1 MIFCVF
7 IIFTFR
13 CAYRIRKGVFNMK
26 RIIILILVF
35 TFLFPASVYATEEN
49 TVFDTTEAEDYW
61 FEEAAAFTGDFKVK
75 SAYLT
80 DYLTGAVLYA
90 KNEQERLPIASVT
103 KIMTSLL
110 VFEALEAEKISYEET
125 VTVSDHAA
133 SMGGSQVYLE
143 PGEQMTVKDL
153 MKAMMISSA
162 NDATVALAEHVAGSV
177 ETFVSMM
184 NNRAAA
190 LGMTN
195 TAFKN
200 PHGLDEE
207 GHYSC
212 AKDVAVMTRELL
224 THKDVSQFT
233 TVWMDTIRDGAF
245 GLSNTNKLIRYYSGA
260 TGMKTGFTNAAGFCL
275 SGTAMRDGL
284 HLIAVVLG
292 GESSNERFGTVKK
305 MLDYGFANYSVFTPE
320 HLKVEDIFVPG
331 GTDNYLSADY
341 TPPSMLT
348 EKGVAGEITQRIS
361 VFEDI
366 SAPVAKG
373 DKVGRVDVYRDGEL
387 IATADLTASE
397 DIQRIGFGELFLRIL
412 RTAVGFI

>member
-1 MIFCVF
+1 
-7 IIFTFR
+7 
-13 CAYRIRKGVFNMK
+13 MK
-26 RIIILILVF
+26 RIIVLILVF
-35 TFLFPASVYATEEN
+35 TFLFPASVCATEVSS
-49 TVFDTTEAEDYW
+49 VFDTTEAEDFW

-90 KNEQERLPIASVT
+90 KNEQEHLPIASVT

-110 VFEALEAEKISYEET
+110 VFEALEAGKISYEEM

-143 PGEQMTVKDL
+143 PGEQMSVKDL

-162 NDATVALAEHVAGSV
+162 NDATMALAEHVAGSV

-190 LGMTN
+190 LGMEN

-212 AKDVAVMTRELL
+212 AKDVACMTRELL

-348 EKGVAGEITQRIS
+348 EKGVSGEITQRIS

-366 SAPVAKG
+366 SAPVAQG
-373 DKVGRVDVYRDGEL
+373 DKVGRVDIYRDGNL
-387 IATADLTASE
+387 IATADLLATES
-397 DIQRIGFGELFLRIL
+397 IQRIGFGELFLRIL
-412 RTAVGFI
+412 KTAVGFI

>member
-1 MIFCVF
+1 
-7 IIFTFR
+7 
-13 CAYRIRKGVFNMK
+13 MK

-35 TFLFPASVYATEEN
+35 TFLFPASVCATEEN
-49 TVFDTTEAEDYW
+49 SVFDTIEAEDFW

-80 DYLTGAVLYA
+80 DYLTGTVLYA
-90 KNEQERLPIASVT
+90 KNEEERLPIASVT

-110 VFEALEAEKISYEET
+110 VFEALEAGKISYEEM

-143 PGEQMTVKDL
+143 PGEQMSVKDL

-162 NDATVALAEHVAGSV
+162 NDATMALAEHVAGSV

-190 LGMTN
+190 LGMEN

-212 AKDVAVMTRELL
+212 AKDVACMTRELL

-348 EKGVAGEITQRIS
+348 EKGVSGEITQRIS

-366 SAPVAKG
+366 SAPVAQG
-373 DKVGRVDVYRDGEL
+373 DKVGRVDIYRDGNL
-387 IATADLTASE
+387 IATADLLATES
-397 DIQRIGFGELFLRIL
+397 IQRIGFGELFLRIL
-412 RTAVGFI
+412 KTAVGFI

>member
-1 MIFCVF
+1 M
-7 IIFTFR
+7 
-13 CAYRIRKGVFNMK
+13 
-26 RIIILILVF
+26 
-35 TFLFPASVYATEEN
+35 
-49 TVFDTTEAEDYW
+49 
-61 FEEAAAFTGDFKVK
+61 
-75 SAYLT
+75 
-80 DYLTGAVLYA
+80 
-90 KNEQERLPIASVT
+90 
-103 KIMTSLL
+103 

>member
-1 MIFCVF
+1 
-7 IIFTFR
+7 
-13 CAYRIRKGVFNMK
+13 MK
-26 RIIILILVF
+26 RIVIIILVL

-49 TVFDTTEAEDYW
+49 SVFDTTEAENFW

-80 DYLTGAVLYA
+80 DYLTGTVLYA

-110 VFEALEAEKISYEET
+110 VFEALEAGKISYEEM

-143 PGEQMTVKDL
+143 PGEQMSVRDL

-162 NDATVALAEHVAGSV
+162 NDATVALAEHLAGSV
-177 ETFVSMM
+177 ETFVGMM

-190 LGMTN
+190 LGMEN

-212 AKDVAVMTRELL
+212 AKDVAAMTRELL
-224 THKDVSQFT
+224 SHKGVTDFT

-292 GESSNERFGTVKK
+292 GETSNERFGTVKK

-348 EKGVAGEITQRIS
+348 EKGVGGEITQRIS

-373 DKVGRVDVYRDGEL
+373 DKVGRVDIYRDGTL
-387 IATADLTASE
+387 IATADLLATE

-412 RTAVGFI
+412 KTAVGFI

>member
-1 MIFCVF
+1 
-7 IIFTFR
+7 
-13 CAYRIRKGVFNMK
+13 MK

-35 TFLFPASVYATEEN
+35 TFLFPASVYATEEIS
-49 TVFDTTEAEDYW
+49 VFDTTEAEDFW

>member
-1 MIFCVF
+1 
-7 IIFTFR
+7 
-13 CAYRIRKGVFNMK
+13 MK

-35 TFLFPASVYATEEN
+35 TFLFPASVYATEEIS
-49 TVFDTTEAEDYW
+49 VFDTTEAEDFW

-143 PGEQMTVKDL
+143 PGEQMSVKDL

-348 EKGVAGEITQRIS
+348 EKGAAGEITQRIS

>member
-1 MIFCVF
+1 
-7 IIFTFR
+7 
-13 CAYRIRKGVFNMK
+13 MK

-35 TFLFPASVYATEEN
+35 TFLFPASVCATEEN
-49 TVFDTTEAEDYW
+49 SVFDTIEAEDFW

-80 DYLTGAVLYA
+80 DYLTGTVLYA
-90 KNEQERLPIASVT
+90 KNEEERLPIASVT

-110 VFEALEAEKISYEET
+110 VFEALEAGKISYEEM

-143 PGEQMTVKDL
+143 PGEQMSVKDL

-162 NDATVALAEHVAGSV
+162 NDATMALAEHVAGSV

-190 LGMTN
+190 LGMEN

-212 AKDVAVMTRELL
+212 AKDVACMTRELL

-275 SGTAMRDGL
+275 SGTAKRDGL

-292 GESSNERFGTVKK
+292 GETSNERFGTVKK

-348 EKGVAGEITQRIS
+348 EKGVVGEITQRIS

-366 SAPVAKG
+366 SAPVAQG
-373 DKVGRVDVYRDGEL
+373 DKVGRVDIYRDGNL
-387 IATADLTASE
+387 IATADLLATES
-397 DIQRIGFGELFLRIL
+397 IQRIGFGELFLRIL
-412 RTAVGFI
+412 KTAVGFI

>member
-1 MIFCVF
+1 
-7 IIFTFR
+7 
-13 CAYRIRKGVFNMK
+13 MK

-49 TVFDTTEAEDYW
+49 SVFDTTEAEDFW

>member
-1 MIFCVF
+1 
-7 IIFTFR
+7 
-13 CAYRIRKGVFNMK
+13 MK

-49 TVFDTTEAEDYW
+49 TVFDTTEAEDFW

-348 EKGVAGEITQRIS
+348 EKGVAGEITQHIS

>member
-1 MIFCVF
+1 
-7 IIFTFR
+7 
-13 CAYRIRKGVFNMK
+13 MK

-35 TFLFPASVYATEEN
+35 TFLFPVSVYATEEN
-49 TVFDTTEAEDYW
+49 SVFDTTEAEDFW

-80 DYLTGAVLYA
+80 DYLTGTVLYA
-90 KNEQERLPIASVT
+90 KNEEERLPIASVT

-110 VFEALEAEKISYEET
+110 VFEALDGGKISYEET

-143 PGEQMTVKDL
+143 PGEQMSVKDL

-177 ETFVSMM
+177 ETFVGMM

-212 AKDVAVMTRELL
+212 AKDVACMTRELL

-292 GESSNERFGTVKK
+292 GETSNERFGTVKK

-366 SAPVAKG
+366 SAPVAEG
-373 DKVGRVDVYRDGEL
+373 DKVGRVDIYRDGNL
-387 IATADLTASE
+387 IATADLLATES
-397 DIQRIGFGELFLRIL
+397 IQRIGFGELFLRIL

>member
-1 MIFCVF
+1 MLMLLYFPYGVHIFY
-7 IIFTFR
+7 
-13 CAYRIRKGVFNMK
+13 AKGEIVKMK
-26 RIIILILVF
+26 RILVF
-35 TFLFPASVYATEEN
+35 ALIALFLLPVKVYATEEN
-49 TVFDTTEAEDYW
+49 TVFDDIEAEDFW
-61 FEEAAAFTGDFKVK
+61 FKEAAAFTGDFKVK

-80 DYLTGAVLYA
+80 DYLTGTVLYA
-90 KNEQERLPIASVT
+90 KNELEKLPIASVT

-110 VFEALEAEKISYEET
+110 VFEALEAGKISYEEM

-143 PGEQMTVKDL
+143 PGEQMSVRDL

-162 NDATVALAEHVAGSV
+162 NDATVALAEHIAGSV
-177 ETFVSMM
+177 ETFVGMM

-190 LGMTN
+190 LGMNN

-224 THKDVSQFT
+224 SHEDVTEFT

-292 GESSNERFGTVKK
+292 GETSNERFGTVKK
-305 MLDYGFANYSVFTPE
+305 MLDYGFANYAVLTPE

-331 GTDNYLSADY
+331 GRDNYLSADY

-348 EKGVAGEITQRIS
+348 EKGLGGEITQRIS

-366 SAPVAKG
+366 CAPVAKG

-387 IATADLTASE
+387 IATADLLATESI
-397 DIQRIGFGELFLRIL
+397 DRIGFGELFLRIL
-412 RTAVGFI
+412 KTAVGFI

>member
-1 MIFCVF
+1 
-7 IIFTFR
+7 
-13 CAYRIRKGVFNMK
+13 MK
-26 RIIILILVF
+26 RIFIFLFVLIL
-35 TFLFPASVYATEEN
+35 LFPVSVCATEEQS
-49 TVFDTTEAEDYW
+49 VFEPTEAEDFW
-61 FEEAAAFTGDFKVK
+61 FKEAAVFTGDFKVK
-75 SAYLT
+75 SAYLA
-80 DYLTGAVLYA
+80 DYLTGTVLYA
-90 KNEQERLPIASVT
+90 KNELEKLPIASVT

-110 VFEALEAEKISYEET
+110 VFEALKSGKINYEES
-125 VTVSDHAA
+125 VTVSDYAA

-143 PGEQMTVKDL
+143 PGEQMSVRDL

-162 NDATVALAEHVAGSV
+162 NDATVALAEHIAGSV
-177 ETFVSMM
+177 ETFVRMM

-190 LGMTN
+190 LGMNN

-224 THKDVSQFT
+224 SHEDVTEFT

-292 GESSNERFGTVKK
+292 GETSNERFGTVKM
-305 MLDYGFANYSVFTPE
+305 MLDYGFANYAVLTPE

-331 GTDNYLSADY
+331 GRDNYLSADY

-348 EKGVAGEITQRIS
+348 EKGAAGEITQRIS

-366 SAPVAKG
+366 CAPVAQG

-387 IATADLTASE
+387 IATADLLATESIE
-397 DIQRIGFGELFLRIL
+397 RIGFGELFLRIL

>member
-1 MIFCVF
+1 
-7 IIFTFR
+7 
-13 CAYRIRKGVFNMK
+13 MK
-26 RIIILILVF
+26 RLLIFILAAVI
-35 TFLFPASVYATEEN
+35 LFPLQAGATES
-49 TVFDTTEAEDYW
+49 TSVFESEPAEEFW
-61 FEEAAAFTGDFKVK
+61 FETAAFTGDYKVK
-75 SAYLT
+75 SAYLA
-80 DYLTGAVLYA
+80 DYLTGTVLYA
-90 KNEQERLPIASVT
+90 KNEEEKLPIASVT

-110 VFEALEAEKISYEET
+110 VFEALDSGKITYDEI

-133 SMGGSQVYLE
+133 QMGGSQVYLE
-143 PGEQMTVKDL
+143 PNEQMTVRDL

-177 ETFVSMM
+177 ETFVGMM
-184 NNRAAA
+184 NNRASQ

-195 TAFKN
+195 TYFKN

-212 AKDVAVMTRELL
+212 ARDVAFMTRELL
-224 THKDVSQFT
+224 THKDVTDFT

-245 GLSNTNKLIRYYSGA
+245 GLSNTNKLIRYYNGA

-284 HLIAVVLG
+284 HLVAVVLG

-305 MLDYGFANYSVFTPE
+305 MLDFGFANYSVITPE
-320 HLKVEDIFVPG
+320 RMDVEEIFVPG
-331 GTDNYLSADY
+331 GSDNYLSAEY
-341 TPPSMLT
+341 TPPSILT
-348 EKGVAGEITQRIS
+348 EKGTGGKITQRIN

-366 SAPVAKG
+366 TAPVKKG
-373 DKVGRVDVYRDGEL
+373 QVVGRVDIYRDGEL
-387 IATADLTASE
+387 LSTAELCAAE
-397 DIQRIGFGELFLRIL
+397 DIFRIGYGEFLLRIL

>member
-1 MIFCVF
+1 
-7 IIFTFR
+7 
-13 CAYRIRKGVFNMK
+13 MK
-26 RIIILILVF
+26 RIIVLILVF
-35 TFLFPASVYATEEN
+35 TFLFPASVCATEESS
-49 TVFDTTEAEDYW
+49 VFDTTEAEDFW

-90 KNEQERLPIASVT
+90 KNEQEHLPIASVT

-110 VFEALEAEKISYEET
+110 VFEALEAGKISYEEM

-143 PGEQMTVKDL
+143 PGEQMSVKDL

-162 NDATVALAEHVAGSV
+162 NDATMALAEHVAGSV

-190 LGMTN
+190 LGMEN

-212 AKDVAVMTRELL
+212 AKDVACMTRELL

-305 MLDYGFANYSVFTPE
+305 ILDYGFANYSVFTPE

-348 EKGVAGEITQRIS
+348 EKGVSGEITQRIS

-366 SAPVAKG
+366 SAPVAQG
-373 DKVGRVDVYRDGEL
+373 DKVGRVDIYRDGNL
-387 IATADLTASE
+387 IATADLLATES
-397 DIQRIGFGELFLRIL
+397 IQRIGFGELFLRIL
-412 RTAVGFI
+412 KTAVGFI

>member
-1 MIFCVF
+1 
-7 IIFTFR
+7 
-13 CAYRIRKGVFNMK
+13 MK
-26 RIIILILVF
+26 RIIVLILVF
-35 TFLFPASVYATEEN
+35 TFLFPASVCATEESS
-49 TVFDTTEAEDYW
+49 VFDTTEAEDFW

-110 VFEALEAEKISYEET
+110 VFEALEAGKISYEEM

-133 SMGGSQVYLE
+133 SMGGSQVHLE
-143 PGEQMTVKDL
+143 PGEQMSVKDL

-162 NDATVALAEHVAGSV
+162 NDATMALAEHVAGSV

-190 LGMTN
+190 LGMEN

-224 THKDVSQFT
+224 SHEDVTEFT

-348 EKGVAGEITQRIS
+348 EKGLGGEITQRIS

-366 SAPVAKG
+366 CAPVAKG

-387 IATADLTASE
+387 IATADLLATES
-397 DIQRIGFGELFLRIL
+397 IQRIGFGELFLRIL
-412 RTAVGFI
+412 KTAVGFI

>member
-1 MIFCVF
+1 
-7 IIFTFR
+7 
-13 CAYRIRKGVFNMK
+13 MK
-26 RIIILILVF
+26 RI
-35 TFLFPASVYATEEN
+35 FLFLLVAVLLLPLNAAATESTSVFEN
-49 TVFDTTEAEDYW
+49 EPAEDFW
-61 FEEAAAFTGDFKVK
+61 FEPAATFTGDFKVK

-80 DYLTGAVLYA
+80 DYLTGQVLYA
-90 KNEQERLPIASVT
+90 KNEEEKLPIASVT

-110 VFEALEAEKISYEET
+110 VFEALDGGKITYDEN
-125 VTVSDHAA
+125 VTVSEHAA
-133 SMGGSQVYLE
+133 EMGGSQVYLE
-143 PGEQMTVKDL
+143 PNEVMTVKDL

-162 NDATVALAEHVAGSV
+162 NDATVALAEHIAGSV
-177 ETFVSMM
+177 ETFVGMM
-184 NNRAAA
+184 NNRASQ

-195 TAFKN
+195 TNFKN

-212 AKDVAVMTRELL
+212 ARDVAVMTRELL
-224 THKDVSQFT
+224 SHQGVTEFT

-305 MLDYGFANYSVFTPE
+305 MLDFGFANYSVFTPE
-320 HLKVEDIFVPG
+320 HLAVEDIFVPG

-348 EKGVAGEITQRIS
+348 EKGTAGEITQRINI
-361 VFEDI
+361 FEDI

-373 DKVGRVDVYRDGEL
+373 DKVGRVDIYRDGEL
-387 IATADLTASE
+387 IATADITASE
-397 DIQRIGFGELFLRIL
+397 DIARISFGELLMRIL

>member
-1 MIFCVF
+1 MLLYFPYGVHIFY
-7 IIFTFR
+7 
-13 CAYRIRKGVFNMK
+13 AKGEIVKMK
-26 RIIILILVF
+26 RILVF
-35 TFLFPASVYATEEN
+35 ALIALFLLPVKVYATEEN
-49 TVFDTTEAEDYW
+49 TVFDDIEAEDFW
-61 FEEAAAFTGDFKVK
+61 FKEAAAFTGDFKVK

-80 DYLTGAVLYA
+80 DYLTGTVLYA
-90 KNEQERLPIASVT
+90 KNELEKLPIASVT

-110 VFEALEAEKISYEET
+110 VFEALEAGKITYDEQ

-143 PGEQMTVKDL
+143 PGEQMSVRDL

-162 NDATVALAEHVAGSV
+162 NDATVALAEHIAGSV
-177 ETFVSMM
+177 ETFVGMM

-190 LGMTN
+190 LGMNN

-224 THKDVSQFT
+224 SHEDVTEFT

-292 GESSNERFGTVKK
+292 GETSNERFGTVKK
-305 MLDYGFANYSVFTPE
+305 MLDYGFANYAVLTPE

-331 GTDNYLSADY
+331 GRDNYLSADY

-348 EKGVAGEITQRIS
+348 EKGLGGEITQRIS

-366 SAPVAKG
+366 CAPVAKG

-387 IATADLTASE
+387 IATADLLATESI
-397 DIQRIGFGELFLRIL
+397 DRIGFGELFLRIL
-412 RTAVGFI
+412 KTAVGFI

>member
-1 MIFCVF
+1 
-7 IIFTFR
+7 
-13 CAYRIRKGVFNMK
+13 MK
-26 RIIILILVF
+26 RIVIIILVL
-35 TFLFPASVYATEEN
+35 TFLFPASVYATEEIS
-49 TVFDTTEAEDYW
+49 VFDTTEAEDFW

-80 DYLTGAVLYA
+80 DYLTGTVLYA

-110 VFEALEAEKISYEET
+110 VFEALEAGKISYEEM

-143 PGEQMTVKDL
+143 PGEQMSVRDL

-162 NDATVALAEHVAGSV
+162 NDATVALAEHLAGSV
-177 ETFVSMM
+177 ETFVGMM

-190 LGMTN
+190 LGMEN

-224 THKDVSQFT
+224 SHKGVTDFT

-348 EKGVAGEITQRIS
+348 EKGVGGEITQRIS

-373 DKVGRVDVYRDGEL
+373 DKVGRVDIYRDGSL
-387 IATADLTASE
+387 IATADLLATE

-412 RTAVGFI
+412 KTAVGFI

>member
-1 MIFCVF
+1 
-7 IIFTFR
+7 
-13 CAYRIRKGVFNMK
+13 
-26 RIIILILVF
+26 F
-35 TFLFPASVYATEEN
+35 TFLFPASVCATEEN
-49 TVFDTTEAEDYW
+49 SVFDTTEAENFW

-110 VFEALEAEKISYEET
+110 VFEALEAGKISYEEM

-143 PGEQMTVKDL
+143 PGEQMSVKDL

-162 NDATVALAEHVAGSV
+162 NDATMALAEHVAGSV

-190 LGMTN
+190 LGMEN

-212 AKDVAVMTRELL
+212 AKDVACMTRELL
-224 THKDVSQFT
+224 SHKDVTDFT

-348 EKGVAGEITQRIS
+348 EKGVSGEITQRIS

-366 SAPVAKG
+366 SAPVAQG
-373 DKVGRVDVYRDGEL
+373 DKVGRVDIYRDGNL
-387 IATADLTASE
+387 IATADLLATES
-397 DIQRIGFGELFLRIL
+397 IGRIGFGELFLRIL

>member
-1 MIFCVF
+1 
-7 IIFTFR
+7 
-13 CAYRIRKGVFNMK
+13 MK

-35 TFLFPASVYATEEN
+35 TFLFPASVCATEEN
-49 TVFDTTEAEDYW
+49 SVFDTTEAENFW

-90 KNEQERLPIASVT
+90 KNEQDRLPIASVT

-110 VFEALEAEKISYEET
+110 VFEALEAGKISYEEM

-143 PGEQMTVKDL
+143 PGEQMSVKDL

-162 NDATVALAEHVAGSV
+162 NDATMALAEHVAGSV

-190 LGMTN
+190 LGMEN

-212 AKDVAVMTRELL
+212 AKDVACMTRELL
-224 THKDVSQFT
+224 SHKDVTDFT

-366 SAPVAKG
+366 SAPVAQG
-373 DKVGRVDVYRDGEL
+373 DKVGRVDIYRDGNL
-387 IATADLTASE
+387 IATADLLATES
-397 DIQRIGFGELFLRIL
+397 IGRIGFGELFLRIL

>member
-1 MIFCVF
+1 
-7 IIFTFR
+7 
-13 CAYRIRKGVFNMK
+13 MK
-26 RIIILILVF
+26 RIIVLILVF
-35 TFLFPASVYATEEN
+35 TFLFPASVCATEESS
-49 TVFDTTEAEDYW
+49 VFDTTEAENFW

-80 DYLTGAVLYA
+80 DYLTGTVLYA
-90 KNEQERLPIASVT
+90 KNEEERLPIASVT

-110 VFEALEAEKISYEET
+110 VFEALEAGKISYEEM

-143 PGEQMTVKDL
+143 PGEQMSVKDL

-162 NDATVALAEHVAGSV
+162 NDATMALAEHVAGSV

-190 LGMTN
+190 LGMEN

-207 GHYSC
+207 GHYSS
-212 AKDVAVMTRELL
+212 AKDVACMTRELL

-348 EKGVAGEITQRIS
+348 EKGVSGEITQRIS

-366 SAPVAKG
+366 SAPVAQG
-373 DKVGRVDVYRDGEL
+373 DKVGRVDIYRDGNL
-387 IATADLTASE
+387 IATADLLATES
-397 DIQRIGFGELFLRIL
+397 IQRIGFGELFLRIL
-412 RTAVGFI
+412 KTAVGFI

>member
-1 MIFCVF
+1 
-7 IIFTFR
+7 
-13 CAYRIRKGVFNMK
+13 MK
-26 RIIILILVF
+26 RILVFILIAV
-35 TFLFPASVYATEEN
+35 FLFPASVCATEEN
-49 TVFDTTEAEDYW
+49 SVFDTTEAEDFW

-90 KNEQERLPIASVT
+90 KNEEERLPIASVT

-110 VFEALEAEKISYEET
+110 VFEALEAEKISYEEM

-143 PGEQMTVKDL
+143 PGEQMSVKDL

-177 ETFVSMM
+177 ETFVGMM

-195 TAFKN
+195 TSFKN

-212 AKDVAVMTRELL
+212 AKDVACMTRELL

-292 GESSNERFGTVKK
+292 GETSNERFGTVKK

-366 SAPVAKG
+366 SAPVAQG
-373 DKVGRVDVYRDGEL
+373 DKVGRVDIYRDGNL
-387 IATADLTASE
+387 IATADLLATES
-397 DIQRIGFGELFLRIL
+397 IQRIGFGELFLRIL

>member
-1 MIFCVF
+1 
-7 IIFTFR
+7 
-13 CAYRIRKGVFNMK
+13 MK
-26 RIIILILVF
+26 RIIIFLLVL
-35 TFLFPASVYATEEN
+35 TLLFPVSVCATEEQS
-49 TVFDTTEAEDYW
+49 VFEPTEAEDFW
-61 FEEAAAFTGDFKVK
+61 FKEAVAFTGDFKVK
-75 SAYLT
+75 SAYLA
-80 DYLTGAVLYA
+80 DYLTGTVLYA
-90 KNEQERLPIASVT
+90 KNELEKLPIASVT

-110 VFEALEAEKISYEET
+110 VFEALKSGKITYEES
-125 VTVSDHAA
+125 VTVSDYAA

-143 PGEQMTVKDL
+143 PGEQMSVHDL

-162 NDATVALAEHVAGSV
+162 NDATVALAEHIAGSV
-177 ETFVSMM
+177 ETFVGMM

-195 TAFKN
+195 TYFKN

-212 AKDVAVMTRELL
+212 ARDVAFMTRELL
-224 THKDVSQFT
+224 SHEGVTDFT
-233 TVWMDTIRDGAF
+233 TVWMDTIRDGSF
-245 GLSNTNKLIRYYSGA
+245 GLSNTNKLIRYYNGA

-331 GTDNYLSADY
+331 GVDNYLSADY

-348 EKGVAGEITQRIS
+348 EKSASGEITQRIS

-387 IATADLTASE
+387 IATADLLATE

>member
-1 MIFCVF
+1 
-7 IIFTFR
+7 
-13 CAYRIRKGVFNMK
+13 MK
-26 RIIILILVF
+26 RIFVLIIVAVLVF
-35 TFLFPASVYATEEN
+35 PLTATATESVD
-49 TVFDTTEAEDYW
+49 VFESLPAEEFW
-61 FEEAAAFTGDFKVK
+61 FEPAATFTGDFKVK

-80 DYLTGAVLYA
+80 DYLTGQVLYA
-90 KNEQERLPIASVT
+90 KNEEEKLPIASVT

-110 VFEALEAEKISYEET
+110 VFEALDGGKITYDET
-125 VTVSDHAA
+125 VTVSEHAA
-133 SMGGSQVYLE
+133 KMGGSQVYLE
-143 PGEQMTVKDL
+143 PNEVMTVKDL

-162 NDATVALAEHVAGSV
+162 NDATVALAEHIAGSV
-177 ETFVSMM
+177 ETFVGMM

-195 TAFKN
+195 TNFKN

-212 AKDVAVMTRELL
+212 ARDVAFMTRELL
-224 THKDVSQFT
+224 THEGVTEFT

-305 MLDYGFANYSVFTPE
+305 MLDFGFANYSVITPE
-320 HLKVEDIFVPG
+320 HLEIEDIFVPG
-331 GTDNYLSADY
+331 GKDNYLSADY

-348 EKGVAGEITQRIS
+348 EKGVAGEMTQKINI
-361 VFEDI
+361 FEDI
-366 SAPVAKG
+366 SAPISKG
-373 DKVGRVDVYRDGEL
+373 DKVGRVDIYRDGQL
-387 IATADLTASE
+387 ISTVDVVATE
-397 DIQRIGFGELFLRIL
+397 DISRISFGEVLMRIL
-412 RTAVGFI
+412 RVACGFI

>member
-1 MIFCVF
+1 
-7 IIFTFR
+7 
-13 CAYRIRKGVFNMK
+13 MK
-26 RIIILILVF
+26 RIIVLILVF
-35 TFLFPASVYATEEN
+35 TFLFPASVCATEESS
-49 TVFDTTEAEDYW
+49 VFDTTEAEDFW

-110 VFEALEAEKISYEET
+110 VFEALEAGKISYEEM

-143 PGEQMTVKDL
+143 PGEQMSVKDL

-162 NDATVALAEHVAGSV
+162 NDATMALAEHVAGSV

-190 LGMTN
+190 LGMEN

-212 AKDVAVMTRELL
+212 AKDVACMTRELL

-348 EKGVAGEITQRIS
+348 EKGVSGEITQRIS

-366 SAPVAKG
+366 SAPVAQG
-373 DKVGRVDVYRDGEL
+373 DKVGRVDIYRDGNL
-387 IATADLTASE
+387 IATADLLATES
-397 DIQRIGFGELFLRIL
+397 IQRIGFGELFLRIL
-412 RTAVGFI
+412 KTAVGFI

>member
-1 MIFCVF
+1 
-7 IIFTFR
+7 
-13 CAYRIRKGVFNMK
+13 MK
-26 RIIILILVF
+26 RIFIFLLIL
-35 TFLFPASVYATEEN
+35 TLLFPVSVSATEEQS
-49 TVFDTTEAEDYW
+49 VFEPTEAEDFW
-61 FEEAAAFTGDFKVK
+61 FKEAVAFTGDFKVK
-75 SAYLT
+75 SAYLA
-80 DYLTGAVLYA
+80 DYLTGTVLYA
-90 KNEQERLPIASVT
+90 ENELEKLPIASVT

-110 VFEALEAEKISYEET
+110 VFEALKSGKITYEES
-125 VTVSDHAA
+125 VTVSDYAA

-143 PGEQMTVKDL
+143 PGEQMSVHDL

-162 NDATVALAEHVAGSV
+162 NDATVALAEHIAGSV
-177 ETFVSMM
+177 ETFVGMM

-195 TAFKN
+195 TYFKN

-212 AKDVAVMTRELL
+212 ARDVAFMTRELL
-224 THKDVSQFT
+224 SHEGVTDFT
-233 TVWMDTIRDGAF
+233 TVWMDTIRDGSF
-245 GLSNTNKLIRYYSGA
+245 GLSNTNKLIRYYNGA

-305 MLDYGFANYSVFTPE
+305 MLDFGFANYAVFTPE
-320 HLKVEDIFVPG
+320 HLDVEEIYVPG
-331 GTDNYLSADY
+331 GRDNYLSADY

-348 EKGVAGEITQRIS
+348 EKSASGEITQRIS

-366 SAPVAKG
+366 SAPVANG

-387 IATADLTASE
+387 IATADLLATE

>member
-1 MIFCVF
+1 
-7 IIFTFR
+7 
-13 CAYRIRKGVFNMK
+13 MK

-35 TFLFPASVYATEEN
+35 TFLFPASVYATEEIS
-49 TVFDTTEAEDYW
+49 VFDTTEAEDFW

-320 HLKVEDIFVPG
+320 HLKVADIFVPG

>member
-1 MIFCVF
+1 
-7 IIFTFR
+7 
-13 CAYRIRKGVFNMK
+13 MK
-26 RIIILILVF
+26 RILVF
-35 TFLFPASVYATEEN
+35 ALIALFLLPVKVYATEEN
-49 TVFDTTEAEDYW
+49 TVFDDIEAEDFW
-61 FEEAAAFTGDFKVK
+61 FKEAAAFTGDFKVK

-80 DYLTGAVLYA
+80 DYLTGTVLYA
-90 KNEQERLPIASVT
+90 KNELEKLPIASVT

-110 VFEALEAEKISYEET
+110 VFEALEAGKITYDEQ

-143 PGEQMTVKDL
+143 PGEQMSVRDL

-162 NDATVALAEHVAGSV
+162 NDATVALAEHIAGSV
-177 ETFVSMM
+177 ETFVGMM

-190 LGMTN
+190 LGMNN

-212 AKDVAVMTRELL
+212 AKDVAAMTRELL
-224 THKDVSQFT
+224 SHEDVTEFT

-292 GESSNERFGTVKK
+292 GETSNERFGTVKK
-305 MLDYGFANYSVFTPE
+305 MLDYGFANYAVLTPE

-331 GTDNYLSADY
+331 GRDNYLSADY

-348 EKGVAGEITQRIS
+348 EKGLGGEITQRIS

-366 SAPVAKG
+366 CAPVAKG

-387 IATADLTASE
+387 IATADLLATESI
-397 DIQRIGFGELFLRIL
+397 DRIGFGELFLRIL
-412 RTAVGFI
+412 KTAVGFI

>member
-1 MIFCVF
+1 
-7 IIFTFR
+7 
-13 CAYRIRKGVFNMK
+13 MK

>member
-1 MIFCVF
+1 
-7 IIFTFR
+7 
-13 CAYRIRKGVFNMK
+13 MK

-35 TFLFPASVYATEEN
+35 TFLFPASVYATEEIS
-49 TVFDTTEAEDYW
+49 VFDTTEAEDFW

-133 SMGGSQVYLE
+133 SMGGSQIYLE

-320 HLKVEDIFVPG
+320 HLKVADIFVPG

-348 EKGVAGEITQRIS
+348 EKGAAGEITQRIS

>member
-1 MIFCVF
+1 
-7 IIFTFR
+7 
-13 CAYRIRKGVFNMK
+13 MK

-49 TVFDTTEAEDYW
+49 SVFDTTEAEDFW

-143 PGEQMTVKDL
+143 PGEQMSVKDL

>member
-1 MIFCVF
+1 
-7 IIFTFR
+7 
-13 CAYRIRKGVFNMK
+13 MK

-35 TFLFPASVYATEEN
+35 TFLFPASVYATEKN
-49 TVFDTTEAEDYW
+49 SVFDTTEAEDYW

>member
-1 MIFCVF
+1 
-7 IIFTFR
+7 
-13 CAYRIRKGVFNMK
+13 MK
-26 RIIILILVF
+26 RIIVLILVF
-35 TFLFPASVYATEEN
+35 TFLFPASVCATEESS
-49 TVFDTTEAEDYW
+49 VFDTTEAEDFW

-110 VFEALEAEKISYEET
+110 VFEALEAGKISYEEM

-143 PGEQMTVKDL
+143 PGEQMSVKDL

-162 NDATVALAEHVAGSV
+162 NDATMALAEHVAGSV

-190 LGMTN
+190 LGMEN

-212 AKDVAVMTRELL
+212 AKDVACMTRELL

-292 GESSNERFGTVKK
+292 GETSNERFGTVKK

-348 EKGVAGEITQRIS
+348 EKGVSGEITQRIS

-366 SAPVAKG
+366 SAPVAQG
-373 DKVGRVDVYRDGEL
+373 DKVGRVDIYRDGNL
-387 IATADLTASE
+387 IATADLLATES
-397 DIQRIGFGELFLRIL
+397 IQRIGFGELFLRIL
-412 RTAVGFI
+412 KTAVGFI

>member
-1 MIFCVF
+1 
-7 IIFTFR
+7 
-13 CAYRIRKGVFNMK
+13 MK

-35 TFLFPASVYATEEN
+35 TFLFPASVCATEEN
-49 TVFDTTEAEDYW
+49 SVFDTIEAEDFW

-80 DYLTGAVLYA
+80 DYLTGTVLYA
-90 KNEQERLPIASVT
+90 KNEEERLPIASVT

-110 VFEALEAEKISYEET
+110 VFEALEAGKISYEEM

-143 PGEQMTVKDL
+143 PGEQMSVKDL

-162 NDATVALAEHVAGSV
+162 NDATMALAEHVAGSV

-184 NNRAAA
+184 NHRAAA
-190 LGMTN
+190 LGLEN

-212 AKDVAVMTRELL
+212 AKDVACMTRELL

-348 EKGVAGEITQRIS
+348 EKGVSGEITQRIS

-366 SAPVAKG
+366 SAPVAQG
-373 DKVGRVDVYRDGEL
+373 DKVGRVDIYRDGNL
-387 IATADLTASE
+387 IATADLLATES
-397 DIQRIGFGELFLRIL
+397 IQRIGFGELFLRIL
-412 RTAVGFI
+412 KTAVGFI